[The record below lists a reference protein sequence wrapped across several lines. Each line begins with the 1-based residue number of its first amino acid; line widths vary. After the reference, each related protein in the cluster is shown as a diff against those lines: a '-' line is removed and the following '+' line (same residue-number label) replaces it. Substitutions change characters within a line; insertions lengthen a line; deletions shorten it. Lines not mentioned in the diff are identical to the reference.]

1 MKILIVDDNEA
12 VQEII
17 RDILVERDHN
27 VRLASTVDEAVE
39 KIKSFE
45 PDVVMLDSWVGEE
58 DGMRVISRSKE
69 EAPNLDLRVILIK
82 TASEVAPTDNHYI
95 KGWVN
100 KPFKSSDILDAI
112 EEMKI
117 SEAAA
122 EVAETQRKTRIK
134 QRQKKERGGLLH
146 RKKPQVE
153 EVPDLA
159 ESGIVFGRS
168 YVMFEPDPEKIYDFV
183 SRFNTG
189 EYDLLIITSDRAK
202 AIKERFS
209 YVSLEVVPLT
219 SSGRSGSMEIQG
231 LGSLMVRVFNFIDEK
246 ERPVVVFDTFGDIV
260 EANGINQSL
269 VMLRQL
275 MSGATK
281 DCTFAVSVDAAPL
294 TDKDRGILLHD
305 MQNYDKE

>member
-82 TASEVAPTDNHYI
+82 TASEVAPTDNPYI

-146 RKKPQVE
+146 RKKSQVE

-305 MQNYDKE
+305 MQIYDKE

>member
-82 TASEVAPTDNHYI
+82 TASEVAPTDNPYI

-153 EVPDLA
+153 GVPDLA

>member
-82 TASEVAPTDNHYI
+82 TASEVAPTDNPYI

-189 EYDLLIITSDRAK
+189 EYDLLIITSDRVK

>member
-82 TASEVAPTDNHYI
+82 TASEVAPTDNPYI

-134 QRQKKERGGLLH
+134 QRQKKKRGGLLH

-202 AIKERFS
+202 ASKERFS

-305 MQNYDKE
+305 MQIYDKE

>member
-1 MKILIVDDNEA
+1 
-12 VQEII
+12 
-17 RDILVERDHN
+17 
-27 VRLASTVDEAVE
+27 
-39 KIKSFE
+39 
-45 PDVVMLDSWVGEE
+45 
-58 DGMRVISRSKE
+58 
-69 EAPNLDLRVILIK
+69 
-82 TASEVAPTDNHYI
+82 
-95 KGWVN
+95 
-100 KPFKSSDILDAI
+100 
-112 EEMKI
+112 
-117 SEAAA
+117 
-122 EVAETQRKTRIK
+122 
-134 QRQKKERGGLLH
+134 
-146 RKKPQVE
+146 
-153 EVPDLA
+153 
-159 ESGIVFGRS
+159 
-168 YVMFEPDPEKIYDFV
+168 MFEPDPEKIYDFV

>member
-82 TASEVAPTDNHYI
+82 TASEVAPTDNPYI

-305 MQNYDKE
+305 MQIYDKE

>member
-17 RDILVERDHN
+17 RDLLVERDHN

-82 TASEVAPTDNHYI
+82 TASEVAPTDNPYI

>member
-1 MKILIVDDNEA
+1 MKIMIVDDNEA

-82 TASEVAPTDNHYI
+82 TASEVAPTDNPYI

-305 MQNYDKE
+305 MQIYDKE

>member
-82 TASEVAPTDNHYI
+82 TASEVAPTDNPYI

-294 TDKDRGILLHD
+294 TDKARGILLHD

>member
-82 TASEVAPTDNHYI
+82 TASEVAPTDNPYI

-168 YVMFEPDPEKIYDFV
+168 YVMFEPDPENIYDFV

-305 MQNYDKE
+305 MQIYDKE

>member
-1 MKILIVDDNEA
+1 MKILIVDDNVA

-27 VRLASTVDEAVE
+27 VRMASTVDEAVE

-45 PDVVMLDSWVGEE
+45 PDVVMLDSWVGDE
-58 DGMRVISRSKE
+58 DGMHVISRAKE
-69 EAPNLDLRVILIK
+69 ELPNIDLKVILIK
-82 TASEVAPTDNHYI
+82 SAAELAPTDNPYI

-189 EYDLLIITSDRAK
+189 EYDLLILTSDRAK

-209 YVSLEVVPLT
+209 YVSLEVVSLT

-305 MQNYDKE
+305 MQIYDKE

>member
-82 TASEVAPTDNHYI
+82 TASEVAPTDNPYI

-260 EANGINQSL
+260 EANGINQSV

-305 MQNYDKE
+305 MQIYDKE

>member
-82 TASEVAPTDNHYI
+82 TASEVAPTDNPYI

-100 KPFKSSDILDAI
+100 KPFKSSDILDVI

-122 EVAETQRKTRIK
+122 EVAETKRKTRIK

>member
-69 EAPNLDLRVILIK
+69 EAPNLDLRVILLK
-82 TASEVAPTDNHYI
+82 TASEVAPTDNPYI

>member
-69 EAPNLDLRVILIK
+69 EGLNLDLRVILIK
-82 TASEVAPTDNHYI
+82 TASEVAPTDNPYI

>member
-82 TASEVAPTDNHYI
+82 TASEVAPTDNPYI

-219 SSGRSGSMEIQG
+219 SSGRSGSMEIQE

-305 MQNYDKE
+305 MQIYDKE

>member
-82 TASEVAPTDNHYI
+82 TASEVAPTDNPYT

-100 KPFKSSDILDAI
+100 EPVKSSDILDAI

>member
-82 TASEVAPTDNHYI
+82 TASEVAPTDNPYI

-281 DCTFAVSVDAAPL
+281 DCTFAVSIDAAPL

>member
-82 TASEVAPTDNHYI
+82 TASEVAPTDNPYI

-100 KPFKSSDILDAI
+100 KPFKSSDILDVI

>member
-1 MKILIVDDNEA
+1 MNCFEEYRMKLCTA
-12 VQEII
+12 
-17 RDILVERDHN
+17 
-27 VRLASTVDEAVE
+27 DEAVLM
-39 KIKSFE
+39 IKSFE

-82 TASEVAPTDNHYI
+82 TASEVAPTDNPYI

-281 DCTFAVSVDAAPL
+281 DCTFAVPVDAAPL

-305 MQNYDKE
+305 MQIYDKE

>member
-82 TASEVAPTDNHYI
+82 IADRLHNMRTLGAMPMNKQIKITGETIYLFAPLAYRLGLYSI
-95 KGWVN
+95 
-100 KPFKSSDILDAI
+100 
-112 EEMKI
+112 
-117 SEAAA
+117 
-122 EVAETQRKTRIK
+122 QRKTRIK

-305 MQNYDKE
+305 MQIYDKE

>member
-82 TASEVAPTDNHYI
+82 TASEVAPTDNPYI

-168 YVMFEPDPEKIYDFV
+168 YVMFEREPEKIYDFV